1 MATEITGTIKDL
13 TFDRDGAQ
21 LLQLRLDGDFR
32 DKADELLGKRL
43 DIKLAPVTKRRSKS
57 ANDYMWTL
65 CEKLAIHQGVTK
77 EEVYRKNIREVG
89 VFEILPIKAEH
100 YEHFKDVWGSRG
112 IGWFVEL
119 IGDSKH
125 PGFVKVFA
133 YYGSSTYTVEE
144 MRRLIDSVCEDCR
157 ACGIETR
164 TPDEL
169 AELLAMW
176 K

>member
-1 MATEITGTIKDL
+1 MTGAIKDL

-43 DIKLAPVTKRRSKS
+43 DIKLAPVTSRRSLS
-57 ANDYMWTL
+57 ANAYMWTL
-65 CEKLAIHQGVTK
+65 CEKLAISQGITK

-89 VFEILPIKAEH
+89 VFEIFPVKADHVERFN
-100 YEHFKDVWGSRG
+100 EIWGARG
-112 IGWFVEL
+112 LGWFSEIVGE
-119 IGDSKH
+119 SKL

-144 MRRLIDSVCEDCR
+144 MRRLIDNVVEDCR

-164 TPDEL
+164 TPNEL